1 MQTRP
6 LPHAERR
13 LTSCKRERLRIQ
25 KGGRL
30 HANVSCAFA
39 NVIASFCKREG
50 FLLQTKRLPSAN
62 GRASLCKR
70 DGLLLHAR
78 RLPFANVRLPCGCE
92 TASFCKRKSFLL
104 HARELP
110 SACAKACLC
119 TRGASFCIR
128 EGLFVHARE
137 LTSACEKPSFC
148 MRDGFFVQA
157 RRFFVHAIGSRR
169 ASDGEGNR
177 TRFPGRRESVSAF
190 PPSRSSRFRVRPV
203 SCHANVK
210 PVTALLSTERTCQS
224 TARDR
229 PSPAGRSRPGP

>member
-13 LTSCKRERLRIQ
+13 LTSCKREGLRIQ

-30 HANVSCAFA
+30 HANGSCAFA

-50 FLLQTKRLPSAN
+50 FLLQRKRLPSAN

-78 RLPFANVRLPCGCE
+78 RLPFASVRLPCGCE
-92 TASFCKRKSFLL
+92 TASFCKRESFLL

-110 SACAKACLC
+110 CECAKACLC
-119 TRGASFCIR
+119 MR
-128 EGLFVHARE
+128 EA
-137 LTSACEKPSFC
+137 SFC
-148 MRDGFFVQA
+148 MRKTFFMHA
-157 RRFFVHAIGSRR
+157 RRFFVHAIGSRMHLTGKATGR
-169 ASDGEGNR
+169 GSRTPR
-177 TRFPGRRESVSAF
+177 TRMSFS
-190 PPSRSSRFRVRPV
+190 PSRSSHLRVRPV

-210 PVTALLSTERTCQS
+210 PVTACCLLHVLADQRRQIDLRLGGDRGPV
-224 TARDR
+224 RDQR
-229 PSPAGRSRPGP
+229 PLQRRWTR